1 MKLLEASAIAH
12 HFDYPLFSGVDLS
25 LQSHES
31 VAIIGVS
38 GSGKSTL
45 LHILSTLLEPDNG
58 SVTLMGKPMKGLSN
72 RGLVALRRDELGI
85 IFQSHYLFKGFTGA
99 ENLEVASILANEPVE
114 PELLRALKIDY
125 VVNQKVTELSGGQ
138 QQRLSV
144 ARVLTKKPRLIF
156 ADEPTGNLDLDTAC
170 EVMDLFERYIKEHEA
185 GLLLVTHE
193 LQLANRCQR
202 VYKLEDQQL
211 VRVK

>member
-45 LHILSTLLEPDNG
+45 LHILSTLLEPDDG

-72 RGLVALRRDELGI
+72 RGLVELRRDELGI

-114 PELLRALKIDY
+114 PELLRALKIDH

-170 EVMDLFERYIKEHEA
+170 EVMDLFDRYIEAHEA